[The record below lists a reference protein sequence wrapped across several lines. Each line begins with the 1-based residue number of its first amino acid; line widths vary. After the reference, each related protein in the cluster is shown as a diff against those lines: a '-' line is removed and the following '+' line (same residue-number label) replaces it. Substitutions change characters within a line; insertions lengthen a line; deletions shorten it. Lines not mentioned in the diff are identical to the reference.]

1 MVVEGFDITLKERP
15 QREGDRDLF
24 KLAYALGC
32 PPMEIPPPDGDD
44 RDFRLYVIQLSKA
57 DRRVSGDLDDDDWTP
72 VEETPEERAKRL
84 EEGLAAVA
92 EYEAEYGA
100 FTPEQEAW
108 AAAVLDRLG
117 IGVDT

>member
-1 MVVEGFDITLKERP
+1 MVVEGCDITGKERP
-15 QREGDRDLF
+15 QREGDRDLC